1 MRQPIPARVRKQ
13 VIQRANHHCEYY
25 TAACIRTIRYKGSD
39 MTTFLDN
46 YQDVV
51 SLFNPRFES
60 WHDHFRCVDGE
71 IIAKTRVGR
80 ASVKL
85 LRVNEP
91 DRLILR
97 QLLAQLGR
105 YPNSD

>member
-1 MRQPIPARVRKQ
+1 
-13 VIQRANHHCEYY
+13 
-25 TAACIRTIRYKGSD
+25 

-51 SLFNPRFES
+51 SLFNPRFDV
-60 WHDHFRCVDGE
+60 WHDHFQCVDGE

-85 LRVNEP
+85 LRLNEP

-97 QLLAQLGR
+97 QFLAQLGR
-105 YPNSD
+105 YPNSA